1 VLADMQI
8 FYAGCAPRPQ
18 CPVIDWPFPR
28 VSQNLMS
35 EQILLQGKILGIE
48 PFLASGGA
56 TVTEELFAGRSQW
69 LTLISEVLPRALL
82 AELGLSRILLGTS
95 GGGQF
100 LVVLPGEA
108 RGAAE
113 QFLSAAAQQMA
124 ELSAANLRLLW
135 SVTENLGDWSVVRKR
150 LNEEQLRKRSV
161 PLAGVGSQ
169 AFQPFAPVADSAS
182 SEPDRYFSTE
192 LGLKIR
198 EASLIGWSPEAP
210 AMVMPGSG
218 KHTWAISSNLSLDG
232 ITLARHAAPTDDGT
246 SAASCSVLAARAQGR
261 PLWGV
266 LRGDVDHFAVR
277 MRRVQTIE
285 EHVQLSVLYKQLFA
299 GELEVLCSMPEF
311 WRKVTILYSG
321 GDDFAVY
328 GSWDALILL
337 ARELQRLFHRFT
349 EENLK
354 DFPGAEAKTI
364 SMALAI
370 APEPDATLAAVFG
383 QAGANLD
390 LAKSADKDCI
400 YLLGRVLEWKRLADA
415 SELKE
420 NIVQMLEEFRGARQF
435 LGQLRGFYQKEIVVG
450 ASPDADAAI
459 SRLGRFQRRY
469 HRALGSSR
477 DREFQKLRAHLVNEI
492 VGRKAVPQGK
502 PGARVKLRPAG
513 LVAMEWARL
522 ATEV

>member
-1 VLADMQI
+1 
-8 FYAGCAPRPQ
+8 
-18 CPVIDWPFPR
+18 
-28 VSQNLMS
+28 MS

-48 PFLASGGA
+48 AFLASGGA
-56 TVTEELFAGRSQW
+56 VSEELFAGRSHW

-82 AELGLSRILLGTS
+82 AEFGLSRILLGTS

-108 RGAAE
+108 RNAAE
-113 QFLSAAAQQMA
+113 QFLGPAAQQMLA
-124 ELSAANLRLLW
+124 LSNGHLKLLW

-150 LNEEQLRKRSV
+150 LNEELVRKRSA
-161 PLAGVGSQ
+161 PLAGSDAQV
-169 AFQPFAPVADSAS
+169 FCPFTPTADDTS
-182 SEPDRYFSTE
+182 SEGDHYFASE

-198 EASLIGWSPEAP
+198 DASVIGWSPDRP
-210 AMVMPGSG
+210 GMVTPGAG
-218 KHTWAISSNLSLDG
+218 KYTWAISSNLSLDG
-232 ITLARHAAPTDDGT
+232 LTLARHVALTDDGT
-246 SAASCSVLAARAQGR
+246 AAANCSVLARRAQGKA
-261 PLWGV
+261 LWGV

-285 EHVQLSVLYKQLFA
+285 EHVQLSVLYKQFFA

-321 GDDFAVY
+321 GDDFAIY

-370 APEPDATLAAVFG
+370 APDVDASLASVYE

-415 SELKE
+415 ADLKD
-420 NIVQMLEEFRGARQF
+420 NIGQMLEEFPGARQF
-435 LGQLRGFYQKEIVVG
+435 LAQLRGFYQKEIVVG

-469 HRALGSSR
+469 HRALGTAR
-477 DREFQKLRAHLVNEI
+477 DREVQKLRAHLVNEI
-492 VGRKAVPQGK
+492 VGRKALPQGK

-522 ATEV
+522 ASEV

>member
-1 VLADMQI
+1 
-8 FYAGCAPRPQ
+8 
-18 CPVIDWPFPR
+18 
-28 VSQNLMS
+28 MS
-35 EQILLQGKILGIE
+35 EQLLLQGKILGIE
-48 PFLASGGA
+48 PFLVSPGPRGPADEQ
-56 TVTEELFAGRSQW
+56 VFAGRSQW

-82 AELGLSRILLGTS
+82 AELGLSRVLLGTS

-100 LVVLPGEA
+100 LLVLPGEA
-108 RGAAE
+108 GDAAGHFLSGAARHV
-113 QFLSAAAQQMA
+113 A
-124 ELSAANLRLLW
+124 ELGNGHLKLLW

-150 LNEEQLRKRSV
+150 LNEELHRKRNT
-161 PLAGVGSQ
+161 PLAGIEPA
-169 AFQPFAPVADSAS
+169 AFRPFFPPAERGE
-182 SEPDRYFSTE
+182 SEADRYFSTE
-192 LGLKIR
+192 LGLKVR
-198 EASLIGWSPEAP
+198 EASTVAWSPDSP
-210 AMVMPGSG
+210 AMVTPGAG
-218 KHTWAISSNLSLDG
+218 KHTWTLSSSLSLDG
-232 ITLARHAAPTDDGT
+232 ITIARHAAPSDDGK
-246 SAASCSVLAARAQGR
+246 SAARVAVLARRAQGR

-277 MRRVQTIE
+277 LRRLQTIE
-285 EHVQLSVLYKQLFA
+285 EHVQVSVLYKQFFA

-364 SMALAI
+364 SMALAL
-370 APEPDATLAAVFG
+370 ASEPDTPFAAVD
-383 QAGANLD
+383 QEASRNLD

-415 SELKE
+415 AELKDT
-420 NIVQMLEEFRGARQF
+420 ITKMLEEFRGSRQF
-435 LGQLRGFYQKEIVVG
+435 LAQLRGFYQKEIVAG
-450 ASPDADAAI
+450 GSPDADAAL
-459 SRLGRFQRRY
+459 SRLGRFQRRF
-469 HRALGSSR
+469 HRALGNSR
-477 DREFQKLRAHLVNEI
+477 DHEFQKLRAHLVNEI

-522 ATEV
+522 ASEV